1 MITAGLGK
9 TVLPGSVAALLSFAC
24 VSAHTG
30 RVLCLH
36 LLSPGGDVG
45 RVLLFQVEL
54 GPQAVDG
61 GEDASEPAPGG
72 GSNVSPDTGGRPC

>member
-1 MITAGLGK
+1 M
-9 TVLPGSVAALLSFAC
+9 
-24 VSAHTG
+24 
-30 RVLCLH
+30 
-36 LLSPGGDVG
+36 G

-72 GSNVSPDTGGRPC
+72 GSNVSPDTGGARANRAELLAALRSSRGRNYCLAELVFVVVVV